1 MQNLVARVATGES
14 KKKCDYIILILTQLH
29 WLPVAG
35 PVARQL
41 EVRYALMTFK
51 CLNGLAQA
59 YLRSKFIVRADD
71 HSLNTRHRNKL
82 DECTAIQN
90 SYRPAVICIHTEPL
104 GFGMNYIGL

>member
-14 KKKCDYIILILTQLH
+14 KKNCDYIILILKQLH
-29 WLPVAG
+29 WL

-41 EVRYALMTFK
+41 EVRYALMAFK

-59 YLRSKFIVRADD
+59 YLRSKFIVRADV

-82 DECTAIQN
+82 DECTAIKN
-90 SYRPAVICIHTEPL
+90 SYRPAVVCIHTEPL
-104 GFGMNYIGL
+104 GFRMNYLGL